1 MLLTLIYSH
10 MPDEVKSNLAFK
22 AGGTDGTS
30 KASFRRW
37 KGAAKQLANNHEP
50 DVRDGTPNEPCSL
63 SRLFISQD
71 LGRLDRTVR
80 QYDRDRRGNLMP
92 RSWTQSQAT

>member
-1 MLLTLIYSH
+1 MLLKLIYSH
-10 MPDEVKSNLAFK
+10 MSEKVKSNLAFK

-63 SRLFISQD
+63 SGLFAFQD
-71 LGRLDRTVR
+71 LRRLD
-80 QYDRDRRGNLMP
+80 
-92 RSWTQSQAT
+92 

>member
-1 MLLTLIYSH
+1 MLLKLIYSH
-10 MPDEVKSNLAFK
+10 MSEKVKSNLAFK

-63 SRLFISQD
+63 SRLFFFQD
-71 LGRLDRTVR
+71 LGRLDYVRPYGQTVL
-80 QYDRDRRGNLMP
+80 D
-92 RSWTQSQAT
+92 STVCT